1 MKKGI
6 AMFLAAAMAAM
17 CEQQAREIRRQDDD
31 KEKMDG
37 GSFDMLCG
45 NGGWLCHDLVL

>member
-17 CEQQAREIRRQDDD
+17 CEHQAREN
-31 KEKMDG
+31 KEAR
-37 GSFDMLCG
+37 
-45 NGGWLCHDLVL
+45 

>member
-17 CEQQAREIRRQDDD
+17 CEQQARED
-31 KEKMDG
+31 KEAR
-37 GSFDMLCG
+37 
-45 NGGWLCHDLVL
+45 